1 MTEKT
6 VDKDLEHYLAS
17 DLSATTRKEAPV
29 IENEIKV
36 DDEEED
42 EGAPCSN
49 AQQNEILDL
58 LTAMTSE
65 QIPQKHFDM
74 MRTVTGLSSMQ
85 AEVIIKT
92 LERCKTRNFSKRMTK
107 TAIETLLVNMFMV
120 EDKKDIDDISA
131 DEFLTD
137 ELGTWIIRLFDKLGP
152 WKGPLLF
159 LYYGVVARIKKNND
173 VKRRTSEKKYYDEAP
188 LPTHGR
194 GKVSNGEEH
203 STVKADDLLLG
214 QDVRQDCHIL
224 PHVLQGPHL
233 EDSGRVPGKAG

>member
-17 DLSATTRKEAPV
+17 DLSATTRKAAPV
-29 IENEIKV
+29 IENEIQV
-36 DDEEED
+36 EDEED

-49 AQQNEILDL
+49 TQQNEILDL

-65 QIPQKHFDM
+65 QIPQKHFDI

-107 TAIETLLVNMFMV
+107 TAIETLLTNLFMI
-120 EDKKDIDDISA
+120 EDSKDIDDITA

-137 ELGTWIIRLFDKLGP
+137 ELGTWVIRLFDKVGQ

-159 LYYGVVARIKKNND
+159 LYYGVVAHIKKRNED
-173 VKRRTSEKKYYDEAP
+173 RRRASQKKHHDETT
-188 LPTHGR
+188 LPPHGSS
-194 GKVSNGEEH
+194 KISNGQEH
-203 STVKADDLLLG
+203 APVKADDVLLG
-214 QDVRQDCHIL
+214 ENVRQDCHIL
-224 PHVLQGPHL
+224 PNILQGPHL
-233 EDSGRVPGKAG
+233 ENSGRPPGKSG